1 MQYRL
6 IEYHNREIEQVDD
19 DFLLLNGIMRGLLP
33 YVVRSARQNVSKW
46 FHYETLGKSLIVL
59 LSLELMHP
67 MRRNGLFK

>member
-33 YVVRSARQNVSKW
+33 YIVRSVKQNVSKW

-59 LSLELMHP
+59 LGLELMHP